1 MVLDAHARAENHPP
15 GHTPRSPL
23 SAEQRPA
30 RFTPVQDFLVQLR
43 ERLAL
48 TLPLAVLIA
57 LLVGYHQASAPPLY
71 SSSTTLQVERPE
83 KVVVS
88 TEVVDSTLNS
98 EVELNTYLQIFG
110 SNAIRQLVLDSLTAE
125 DRVRLT
131 PPSAPGASHEGS
143 PDLGNLAVVAVPRTF
158 FIRVSVTHSDPAAAA
173 LLANRYATQFIA
185 YSLGQVGRANT
196 QAVDFLQKRAEELR
210 EQANAAERRLQDYM
224 RQHDLVSLDSS
235 TNLVATRL
243 ALVTNVLQNARLE
256 RIAVEEQFNQVE
268 SFRRAGNNL
277 LELAVISKHGSV
289 GDYARQLEDLRRE
302 RQLLNE
308 TFLAKHPRMIAI
320 STAITSA
327 EQQLQDS
334 IKLAIADL
342 EATLAKARENE
353 RKLGA
358 EFSLQEQELF
368 RLRDLSVEFKALE
381 NAAAVAKNS
390 HAVILSRLDEA
401 TTTKPLA
408 KAPVRLIDPAQPNL
422 RPVSPDLP
430 GIALNC
436 TYLALCLLGAFTIAI
451 SRFDDRLRS
460 TFNIEDDLNEKLLG
474 IVPSIDTKDDSERF
488 RLLLSRAD
496 SLLVEPFMNLHATLT
511 LLPGPKTGRTL
522 LVTSTV
528 PGEGKTMVASN
539 LAAAFALHGRRTLL
553 IDCDLRRPM
562 LHHHLGLQNEA
573 GILRWLQASVP
584 AGSDIVN
591 DPLLGVQPV
600 AENLFVLPSGGRT
613 PQPTPLLEGPRFA
626 ELIQALRPHFDQII
640 IDTPPLGA
648 VSDVLYIAKTV
659 DEAAYICRFGVPNRR
674 HVRLNLAL
682 LRNSKCQIHGLI
694 LNSIRRERLS
704 YYSDYHHS
712 RKYERYYGVR
722 K

>member
-1 MVLDAHARAENHPP
+1 MVLDNHQTPERKPAALQP
-15 GHTPRSPL
+15 GEKPTGVSEPM
-23 SAEQRPA
+23 
-30 RFTPVQDFLVQLR
+30 RFTPLQDFLVQLR
-43 ERLAL
+43 ERLMF
-48 TLPLAVLIA
+48 TLPLSLLIT
-57 LLVGYHQASAPPLY
+57 LLVGYYQASVPPLF

-88 TEVVDSTLNS
+88 AEVVDSTLSS
-98 EVELNTYLQIFG
+98 EVELNTYLQVFSSKIMR
-110 SNAIRQLVLDSLTAE
+110 SLVLDSLTADE
-125 DRVRLT
+125 RARLT
-131 PPSAPGASHEGS
+131 PPRAPGAVNEGA
-143 PDLGNLAVVAVPRTF
+143 PDLGSVSVVAVPRTF
-158 FIRVSVTHSDPAAAA
+158 FIRLTVTHRDPAAAA

-185 YSLGQVGRANT
+185 YNLGQVGRANT
-196 QAVDFLQKRAEELR
+196 QAVEFLQKRVEELR
-210 EQANAAERRLQDYM
+210 EQSNAAERRLQDYM

-243 ALVTNVLQNARLE
+243 GLVTNVLQNARLE
-256 RIAVEEQFNQVE
+256 RIAVQEQFNQVTKYRE
-268 SFRRAGNNL
+268 AGGNL

-289 GDYARQLEDLRRE
+289 SDYARRLEELRRE
-302 RQLLNE
+302 RLLLNE
-308 TFLAKHPRMIAI
+308 TYLAKHPRMIALA
-320 STAITSA
+320 TALSSA
-327 EQQLQDS
+327 EEQLQDS

-353 RKLGA
+353 RKLEA
-358 EFSLQEQELF
+358 EFALQEQELF

-381 NAAAVAKNS
+381 SAAAVAKSS
-390 HAVILSRLDEA
+390 HTAILARLDDA
-401 TTTKPLA
+401 TTVRPLA
-408 KAPVRLIDPAQPNL
+408 KAPVRLIDHAEPES
-422 RPVSPDLP
+422 RPVSPDLKA
-430 GIALNC
+430 IALKC
-436 TYLALCLLGAFTIAI
+436 TYLGLFLLAIFTILL

-474 IVPSIDTKDDSERF
+474 IVPAIEMNEDSERF
-488 RLLLSRAD
+488 RLLLNKSD

-562 LHHHLGLQNEA
+562 LHHHLGLPNQT
-573 GILRWLQASVP
+573 GILSWLQ
-584 AGSDIVN
+584 GSTLPSDAIC
-591 DPLLGVQPV
+591 DESLLGIHRV
-600 AENLFVLPSGGRT
+600 AENFYLLPSGGRT
-613 PQPTPLLEGPRFA
+613 PQPTPLFEGPRFA
-626 ELIQALRPHFDQII
+626 ELIEALRPHFDQII
-640 IDTPPLGA
+640 LDTPPLGA

-659 DEAAYICRFGVPNRR
+659 DEAAYICRFGIPNRR
-674 HVRLNLAL
+674 HVRLNLSL

-712 RKYERYYGVR
+712 RTYERYYGA
-722 K
+722 KK

>member
-1 MVLDAHARAENHPP
+1 MVLDNHQ
-15 GHTPRSPL
+15 TPERKPTVPQPSGNPTGV
-23 SAEQRPA
+23 SEPM
-30 RFTPVQDFLVQLR
+30 RFTPLQDFLVQLR
-43 ERLAL
+43 ERLMF
-48 TLPLAVLIA
+48 TLPLSLLIT
-57 LLVGYHQASAPPLY
+57 LLVGYYQASVPPMF

-88 TEVVDSTLNS
+88 AEVVDSTLSS
-98 EVELNTYLQIFG
+98 EVELNTYLQVFSSKIMR
-110 SNAIRQLVLDSLTAE
+110 SLVLDSLTADE
-125 DRVRLT
+125 RARLT
-131 PPSAPGASHEGS
+131 APRAPGAVNEGT
-143 PDLGNLAVVAVPRTF
+143 PDLGSVSVVAVPRTF
-158 FIRVSVTHSDPAAAA
+158 FIRLTVTHRDPAAAA

-185 YSLGQVGRANT
+185 YNLGQVGRANT
-196 QAVDFLQKRAEELR
+196 QAVEFLQKRVEELR
-210 EQANAAERRLQDYM
+210 EQSNAAERRLQDYM

-243 ALVTNVLQNARLE
+243 GLVTNVLQNARLE
-256 RIAVEEQFNQVE
+256 RIAVQEQFNQVAKYRE
-268 SFRRAGNNL
+268 AGGNL

-289 GDYARQLEDLRRE
+289 SDYARRLEDLRRE
-302 RQLLNE
+302 RLLLNE
-308 TFLAKHPRMIAI
+308 TYLAKHPRMIALA
-320 STAITSA
+320 TALSSA
-327 EQQLQDS
+327 EEQLQDS

-353 RKLGA
+353 HKLEA
-358 EFSLQEQELF
+358 EFALQEQELF

-381 NAAAVAKNS
+381 NAAAVAKSS
-390 HAVILSRLDEA
+390 HAAILSRLDDA
-401 TTTKPLA
+401 TTVRPLA
-408 KAPVRLIDPAQPNL
+408 KAPVRLIDHAEPDP
-422 RPVSPDLP
+422 RPVSPDLKE
-430 GIALNC
+430 IALKC
-436 TYLALCLLGAFTIAI
+436 TYLGLFLLAIFTILL

-474 IVPSIDTKDDSERF
+474 IVPAIEMNEDSERF
-488 RLLLSRAD
+488 RLLLNKSD

-562 LHHHLGLQNEA
+562 LHHHLGLPNQT
-573 GILRWLQASVP
+573 GILSWLQ
-584 AGSDIVN
+584 GSTPPTDAIC
-591 DPLLGVQPV
+591 DESLLGIHRV
-600 AENLFVLPSGGRT
+600 AENFYLLPSGGRT
-613 PQPTPLLEGPRFA
+613 PQPTPLFEGPRFA

-640 IDTPPLGA
+640 LDTPPLGA

-659 DEAAYICRFGVPNRR
+659 DEAAYICRFGIPNRR
-674 HVRLNLAL
+674 HVRLNLSL

-712 RKYERYYGVR
+712 RAYERYYGAR